1 MSQRREQN
9 RGQSSDRRRGARPTM
24 SALRN
29 LAWLLAAILLP
40 AAHALPDDAEQPIE
54 ISADRAEID
63 DATGTATYFGDVR
76 MKQGSMIVTAETLRI
91 ETRNDEVTRIVADGD
106 EELATFEQQLEVTDP
121 DKVLGRA
128 ASIVYRTLE
137 ERIEFTG
144 DAELAQSTD
153 RFTGEEISYDLRER
167 KVDASGGE
175 ERMTFTINPR
185 SVRERSEAPEASTGE
200 GDGPGARP
208 QD

>member
-1 MSQRREQN
+1 
-9 RGQSSDRRRGARPTM
+9 M

-29 LAWLLAAILLP
+29 LAWLLAVILLP

-185 SVRERSEAPEASTGE
+185 SVRERSEAPEASAGE
-200 GDGPGARP
+200 GGGPGARP